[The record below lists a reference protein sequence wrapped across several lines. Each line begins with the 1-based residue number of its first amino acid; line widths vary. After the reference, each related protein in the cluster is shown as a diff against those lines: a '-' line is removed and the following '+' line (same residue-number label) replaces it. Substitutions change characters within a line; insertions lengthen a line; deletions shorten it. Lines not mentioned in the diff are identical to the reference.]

1 MMYSLEDMKQDFD
14 GLYEEAKVNI
24 EKLEY
29 ASSKEELAEQY
40 RQMMFDFQ
48 TMIQDAYEN
57 ISEE

>member
-1 MMYSLEDMKQDFD
+1 MYSLEDMKQDFD
-14 GLYEEAKVNI
+14 GLYEEAKTNI